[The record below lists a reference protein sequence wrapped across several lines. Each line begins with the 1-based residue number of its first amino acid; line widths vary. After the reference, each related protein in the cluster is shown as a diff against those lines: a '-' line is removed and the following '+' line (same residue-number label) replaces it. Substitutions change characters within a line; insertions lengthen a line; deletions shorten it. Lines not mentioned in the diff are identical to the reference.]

1 MKGFYMNK
9 NIGIA
14 VLAIAVVVGVV
25 GYSKYNMSAVSNTSA
40 VQQSGDTAVIK
51 LSSLPSGN
59 YTKQKFEVKQG
70 TKIRIEG
77 DAETLVGSMSK
88 VIVDG
93 YEVSKTISPGDNILE
108 FVADKSGKFRIH
120 CENGMGNAVL
130 TVK

>member
-1 MKGFYMNK
+1 MNK
-9 NIGIA
+9 NIGIS

-25 GYSKYNMSAVSNTSA
+25 GYSKYNMSAVSNTNT

-59 YTKQKFEVKQG
+59 YIKQKFEVKQG

-108 FVADKSGKFRIH
+108 FVADKSGEFRIH
-120 CENGMGNAVL
+120 CENGMGNAIL

>member
-1 MKGFYMNK
+1 MNK

>member
-108 FVADKSGKFRIH
+108 FVADKSGRFRIH

>member
-1 MKGFYMNK
+1 MNK

-14 VLAIAVVVGVV
+14 VLAVAVVVGVV
-25 GYSKYNMSAVSNTSA
+25 GYSKYNSSTVGNTNT

-59 YTKQKFEVKQG
+59 YIKQKFEVKQG

-93 YEVSKTISPGDNILE
+93 YEVSKTISPWNLSQTNPESLE
-108 FVADKSGKFRIH
+108 FTAKTAWAMRS
-120 CENGMGNAVL
+120 
-130 TVK
+130 